1 MRESMGQSECIKT
14 SCSRLAVSNTARLT
28 PVSERCAICKDPFSV
43 PSFLTQISG
52 EILIRHTPP
61 RLPQSQPKMVEFAN
75 LPAKVRGKEEEIDQV
90 SASSSSELGTPN
102 GTLKRKSESDG
113 QCSKKKK
120 KKSKSERGAKLN
132 GMSHS
137 KRRHSVSKPARD
149 PRDEASPLRP
159 SQEPAGTR
167 SPSPVIDFDGL
178 SRPSKY
184 QYHPSEQILTAG
196 RSGDA

>member
-1 MRESMGQSECIKT
+1 
-14 SCSRLAVSNTARLT
+14 
-28 PVSERCAICKDPFSV
+28 
-43 PSFLTQISG
+43 
-52 EILIRHTPP
+52 
-61 RLPQSQPKMVEFAN
+61 MVEFAN
-75 LPAKVRGKEEEIDQV
+75 LPAKVRSKEEEIDQV

-113 QCSKKKK
+113 QSSKKK
-120 KKSKSERGAKLN
+120 KKSKSERGAKFN

-137 KRRHSVSKPARD
+137 KRRQSVSKPARD

-184 QYHPSEQILTAG
+184 KV
-196 RSGDA
+196 